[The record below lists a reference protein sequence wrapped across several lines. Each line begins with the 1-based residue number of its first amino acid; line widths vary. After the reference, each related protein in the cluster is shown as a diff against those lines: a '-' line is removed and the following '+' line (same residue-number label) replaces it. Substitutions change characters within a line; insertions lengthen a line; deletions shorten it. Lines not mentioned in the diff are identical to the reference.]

1 MLMRSRGDED
11 MSEMPSL
18 NEAKIRIVRL
28 SVGEDSMNQT
38 EIDQLL
44 AILRGINNRLG
55 DIEYALRR
63 PGCRTLSSIGVTTRR
78 AALTV

>member
-63 PGCRTLSSIGVTTRR
+63 P
-78 AALTV
+78 